1 MALRSKNMGA
11 FTAQRPSDT
20 LADIDIEAQFVGVV
34 FMDSGNKRLVLCFDG
49 TWNAIADPNIVTNV
63 VKIANCV
70 SVQDP
75 KGFNQICYY
84 NSGVGSG
91 GPIDRVLGGVFGAG
105 LKNNV
110 KRGLA
115 FLTLNYNKGD
125 EIYLF
130 GFSRGAYTARAVA
143 GVLGA
148 VGIPEEIR
156 HSEVHWESYR
166 KIAKLRSQQRDLNTK
181 SRRQKKRNDDLE
193 GQITAI
199 MTAKDR
205 PKCHEKIKI
214 KCIGV
219 FDTVGSYGVP
229 AGMGLSGLPHLFTY
243 WTRGFHSRRIGERV
257 EVALHAMA
265 IDEMRRPFMPTFWMR
280 KKDDQLGED
289 QIVEQM
295 WFPGVHS
302 NVGGGYDN
310 TQLSDMSL
318 VWMISRVRQLT
329 DLHFDEKEIKRD
341 IWPCA
346 AGILYRSS
354 KRKWLSKA
362 RSILPAVVQ
371 AAAGSQAEIRQR
383 FRVNEY
389 VHWSVKERTLFD
401 KTPVDGVG
409 FVKYAPGFK
418 VDDHPDVSTL
428 EEQLCSPNRE
438 WLPEKCPLKG
448 ANLPCECMTR
458 VPHTIAS
465 RDPQQR
471 TAA

>member
-1 MALRSKNMGA
+1 M
-11 FTAQRPSDT
+11 
-20 LADIDIEAQFVGVV
+20 
-34 FMDSGNKRLVLCFDG
+34 FMESGNKRLVLCFDG
-49 TWNAIADPNIVTNV
+49 TWNAIADPLVITNV

-75 KGFNQICYY
+75 KGVNQICYY

-115 FLTLNYNKGD
+115 FLTLNYNAGD

-143 GVLGA
+143 GVLGVA
-148 VGIPEEIR
+148 GIPFEIR
-156 HSEVHWESYR
+156 HSEVHWENYR
-166 KIAKLRSQQRDLNTK
+166 KVAKLRSQQRDLNTK
-181 SRRQKKRNDDLE
+181 SRRQKKRNDALE
-193 GQITAI
+193 AQIAEI
-199 MTAKDR
+199 INDKEK
-205 PKCHEKIKI
+205 PKSHEDIKI

-229 AGMGLSGLPHLFTY
+229 AGFGLSGLPHLFTY
-243 WTRGFHSRRIGERV
+243 WTRGFHSRRIGTQV

-265 IDEMRRPFMPTFWMR
+265 IDEMRRPFQPTFWMR
-280 KKDDQLGED
+280 KHDEQLGEN

-310 TQLSDMSL
+310 TQLSDMAL
-318 VWMISRVRQLT
+318 VWMISRVQQLT
-329 DLHFDEKEIKRD
+329 GLHFDETEVKRD

-346 AGILYRSS
+346 AGTLYRSS
-354 KRKWLSKA
+354 TRKWLTQA
-362 RSILPAVVQ
+362 RSILPAAVQ
-371 AAAGSQAEIRQR
+371 AAAGSTAAIRQR

-389 VHWSVKERTLFD
+389 VHWSVKERCRFD

-418 VDDHPDVSTL
+418 VDKYPDVSTL
-428 EEQLCSPNRE
+428 EEELCNPNRK
-438 WLPEKCPLKG
+438 WLAEKCPLKG

-458 VPHTIAS
+458 VPHTIAET
-465 RDPQQR
+465 RPQQR